1 VDPSPSAL
9 ASLIHVYG
17 LLCAGN
23 QEAIP
28 YILQMYSKASCEA
41 KHQKKTFPP
50 NEAFKWRFSH
60 ANQIRIKFC
69 GLWDTVSSYGWIYDP
84 IQQPFLGCNPIID
97 IGRHAVSIHERHCFY
112 KDNLWGTPD
121 PTQDFRQ
128 VWFSGTHSDIGGSY
142 PEKTSGLSKIAFEW
156 MLVEAAKAGL
166 RIDEARARVILG
178 KATPSPSVEGLP
190 QFAAPDEN
198 ACLHH
203 SLHGAWWFPELLPQ
217 QDPHLHG
224 KRLYFPLGCKRTI
237 PEDSYIHQSV
247 IDGKYTPERLPKH
260 TVEPLVTFEAYC
272 AKRAKNAAPLYPAR
286 QLNGRISRPPQQR
299 RQRLA
304 PPMALGQD

>member
-178 KATPSPSVEGLP
+178 KATPLKDYRSLPHRTRMPVCIIRSTAPGGSRSFSPSKIRTCT
-190 QFAAPDEN
+190 AS
-198 ACLHH
+198 ACI
-203 SLHGAWWFPELLPQ
+203 FPWDANEP
-217 QDPHLHG
+217 
-224 KRLYFPLGCKRTI
+224 
-237 PEDSYIHQSV
+237 S
-247 IDGKYTPERLPKH
+247 PKIL
-260 TVEPLVTFEAYC
+260 TSIKA
-272 AKRAKNAAPLYPAR
+272 
-286 QLNGRISRPPQQR
+286 
-299 RQRLA
+299 
-304 PPMALGQD
+304 